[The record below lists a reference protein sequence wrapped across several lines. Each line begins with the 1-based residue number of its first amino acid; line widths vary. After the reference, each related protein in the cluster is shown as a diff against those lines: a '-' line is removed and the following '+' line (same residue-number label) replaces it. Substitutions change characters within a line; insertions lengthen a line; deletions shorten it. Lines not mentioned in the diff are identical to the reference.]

1 MQNAVYVDDGSGFPM
16 PRTPEEFAAMIE
28 AGLLKPIGELNLND
42 IRSRSINDD
51 GGCSSSSG
59 GNQVAHVEQADRV
72 EQVQPVEEPKIVEI
86 ADETNGKV
94 DIENCKVESKVE
106 DISDRDTSYAEDF
119 GFEYNPAT
127 IKARMPKVFV
137 NKLGMKE
144 VVTFTCDRGEES
156 FTAYHEFTR
165 AQFLDA
171 FDDIMLY
178 IRTKSRKD
186 EHGNSENPFITYDLS
201 VYNDNARVIISD
213 KEVFYAFLIPNP
225 ETSDSDNSDNDGL
238 CGSCGIELN
247 NSEDSS
253 DSDPEDS
260 DSIFLID
267 ATDEWIKQIVTREEF
282 NSNDTFYGFE
292 MIHRYGCYD
301 YVPMGNEHKCTF

>member
-16 PRTPEEFAAMIE
+16 PQTPEEFAAMIE
-28 AGLLKPIGELNLND
+28 AGLLKPIGELSLND
-42 IRSRSINDD
+42 IRRRSINDQKSNQDEGCSSSSGD

-59 GNQVAHVEQADRV
+59 QNTVE
-72 EQVQPVEEPKIVEI
+72 PIEEPKIVDV
-86 ADETNGKV
+86 ADCGNSDVSKDV
-94 DIENCKVESKVE
+94 DH
-106 DISDRDTSYAEDF
+106 DTSYAEDF

-144 VVTFTCDRGEES
+144 VVTFTCDRGQES

-213 KEVFYAFLIPNP
+213 KEVFYAFRIPKP

-238 CGSCGIELN
+238 CGSCGMELN